1 MHDIFEAAFT
11 YISQGFKVFPV
22 KIDKKPLTAHGL
34 KDATQTQAGVREFWT
49 RWPDAGIAL
58 VTDGLIVLDF
68 DAKNGGLESK
78 LEIAARY
85 GRLPR
90 TRTHRTGGG
99 GEHWIYRNA
108 NDDDIRNT
116 VTLAGYQGVDLRAN
130 GGYIVVPP
138 SLHISGRR
146 YEVIDDTDI
155 APAPDWLIE
164 LSIKKPTKS
173 TKRIP
178 ASRPIPEGQRNSTLT
193 SLAGTMRRRG
203 MMQEVIESALLEVNR
218 QQCFPPLSDAE
229 VTKIARSVIRYEP
242 GPSPIVSN
250 QGAATPHFNLTDLGN
265 AERLV
270 NRYGDILHYCYER
283 KRWMIW
289 NGKVWEWDAGNKI
302 AALAKLAVRNIYH
315 EAGDESDEKKR
326 KEIAGHAG
334 KSESDPRLTCM
345 INLDQ
350 SESGIPIKL
359 TDLDTNPWLFNCCN
373 GTIDLKTGKLMS
385 HRKEDL
391 ITVIVPL
398 DYQPDARC
406 DQWLKFL
413 DRVTGH
419 NDELISY
426 LQRAVG
432 YSLTGDTRSQTMF
445 FLYGLGSNG
454 KSTFITT
461 IRKLTAGYGIK
472 ANTSLFMA
480 KDKNSSGPSEDLANL
495 QGKRFVM
502 ASEIEDGRRLAVVLI
517 KEMTG
522 GEAIRADRKYE
533 HEVEF
538 QPVHK
543 IWLVGNHKPVITDT
557 TLSIWRRVK
566 LIPFTITI
574 ANKEVDPQLPAKLE
588 SELTGILAWAVRGC
602 LDWQSYG
609 LNEPDTVTTATASYR
624 HEQDMLGDFIEDCC
638 VFESISSI
646 AKSDLKAE
654 YEKWCKDNNVD
665 PITQRTFKTRLMEKG
680 ITEGRNG
687 RERYWRGIRLKTDS
701 ESHLSGDKSDKT
713 VPELAT
719 NVTGVTGN
727 SRKSLY
733 KEKQEDFTEN
743 PVIVVTDVTNDNTKM
758 PPPSD
763 IRGIRK
769 ENITEY
775 PTQSCHICG
784 SHRWWLRGNEWLCG
798 KCHPNPQGEGSI

>member
-1 MHDIFEAAFT
+1 MHDTIETAFS
-11 YISQGFKVFPV
+11 YIAQGFKVFPV
-22 KIDKKPLTAHGL
+22 KIDKKPLTTHGL

-78 LEIAARY
+78 SVIETKY
-85 GRLPR
+85 GKLPR
-90 TRTHRTGGG
+90 TRTHRTGGR
-99 GEHWIYRNA
+99 GEHWIYRNT
-108 NDDDIRNT
+108 DGTDIRNT
-116 VTLAGYQGVDLRAN
+116 VAFAGYQGVDLRAN

-138 SLHISGRR
+138 SLHKSGRR
-146 YEVIDDTDI
+146 YEVIDDSDI
-155 APAPDWLIE
+155 VTAPVWLIE
-164 LSIKKPTKS
+164 LAAKRTTKPRQPS
-173 TKRIP
+173 LE
-178 ASRPIPEGQRNSTLT
+178 SRPIPEGQRNSALT
-193 SLAGTMRRRG
+193 SLAGTIRRRG
-203 MMQEVIESALLEVNR
+203 MTQEAIEAALLEVNR
-218 QQCFPPLSDAE
+218 RQCMPPLSETE
-229 VTKIARSVIRYEP
+229 VTRIARSVIRYEP
-242 GPSPIVSN
+242 IPSMRVSP
-250 QGAATPHFNLTDLGN
+250 QRAALAHFNLTDLGN

-283 KRWMIW
+283 KRWLIW

-315 EAGDESDEKKR
+315 EAGDEPDEKKR
-326 KEIAGHAG
+326 KEIASHAG
-334 KSESDPRLTCM
+334 KSESDPRLTGM
-345 INLDQ
+345 INLAQ
-350 SESGIPIKL
+350 SESNIPIKL
-359 TDLDTNPWLFNCCN
+359 TDLDTNPWLFNCRN
-373 GTIDLKTGKLMS
+373 GTIDLKTVKLMS

-391 ITVIVPL
+391 ITVLVPL
-398 DYQPDARC
+398 DFNPDAKC

-413 DRVTGH
+413 NRVTGN

-426 LQRAVG
+426 LQRSVG

-566 LIPFTITI
+566 LIPFTVTI
-574 ANKEVDPQLPAKLE
+574 ANKEVDPNLPAKLE

-602 LDWQSYG
+602 LEWQRYG

-646 AKSDLKAE
+646 SKSDLKAE

-665 PITQRTFKTRLMEKG
+665 PITQRIFKARLTEKS

-687 RERYWRGIRLKTDS
+687 RERYWRGIRLKNDS
-701 ESHLSGDKSDKT
+701 ESHILGDKSDKT
-713 VPELAT
+713 FPELAT
-719 NVTGVTGN
+719 NVTGVTEN
-727 SRKSLY
+727 SMKSLY

-743 PVIVVTDVTNDNTKM
+743 PVIVVTDVTNKNTRM
-758 PPPSD
+758 PSSAAD
-763 IRGIRK
+763 HTRGIPTG
-769 ENITEY
+769 NTPAY

-784 SHRWWLRGNEWLCG
+784 SNSWWLRGNEWLCG
-798 KCHPNPQGEGSI
+798 KCHPDPQR